1 MRLYQRAAASSLQSV
16 CPHPSSLRTV
26 GGDRSVQHFPILLCN
41 EIETITNLIREY
53 LEACSTGVEI
63 PFIRRSDKGGSIL
76 RNDGCAWFVCS
87 SNFGN
92 IDRE

>member
-16 CPHPSSLRTV
+16 YPLPSSLRTV
-26 GGDRSVQHFPILLCN
+26 VGDGSVQHFPILLCI

-53 LEACSTGVEI
+53 LEATSTGIEI
-63 PFIRRSDKGGSIL
+63 LFVRRGGGDGSIL
-76 RNDGCAWFVCS
+76 RNDGFAWSDCT
-87 SNFGN
+87 NFGN